1 MNQKIGAAEQSV
13 DPTAKDGVALAAAK
27 KFFEANL
34 SHQLIFRRADG
45 KVVGKFAFF
54 DSLEKNPFQSRQSE
68 QVAVELMGD
77 RALVTLI
84 VVGTMRQDQS
94 VHRYRNIRLF
104 SRVGNSWHLELW
116 YNYEIPGL

>member
-1 MNQKIGAAEQSV
+1 LNQKIGAAEQSA

-34 SHQLIFRRADG
+34 SHQLIFRRAGG
-45 KVVGKFAFF
+45 KVVGKSAFL
-54 DSLEKNPFQSRQSE
+54 DSLEKNPFQSLQSE

-77 RALVTLI
+77 RSLVTLI
-84 VVGTMRQDQS
+84 VVGTMQDQS

-104 SRVGNSWHLELW
+104 SRVGDSWHLELW
-116 YNYEIPGL
+116 YNYEITGL